1 MYARIPLLGAL
12 ADDVAPAPAPVLT
25 PAPTLL
31 PAVPEWGPLA
41 LLGAGGLVSVVLAM
55 NRRGKTA
62 AAVGVGTVVV
72 SLYMR
77 GRRAVPPGTVPAL
90 LAADILPGAPGTT
103 YYALPPASAGPGGV
117 PISTAA
123 RGTGAT
129 APLATATG
137 VVNGVPLAQA
147 MDPRITPIPSLAM
160 VLDDSTAMMLRAYVA
175 LHPEDFQVFL
185 NRYADRIRLR
195 EDMFFQAVTNPPAAG
210 FQPTPT
216 MIASLGPA
224 AYKVVQGL
232 NGVAAGNTGDIF
244 GVASTVAGRIPGLN
258 PDFVHSLQ
266 GLTLGYRAFSAGLQ
280 LAQISEIAVA
290 NGVSLM
296 NVTSVMLQT
305 GGQVESLGMG
315 AAAGS
320 LAGAPIASFAGVL
333 MAVGLCV
340 DIAFTII
347 GDAPDLQKAIDVAL
361 DVASLVCLF
370 IPVVG
375 WVIAIIIQ
383 LVKFLIDLFAE
394 DLFYPK
400 GHAAKQREL
409 LETATYGERL
419 SRMFPI
425 LADSYTPRELFG
437 HIVEWGSGYC
447 GGKQEVAMM
456 VALTIKAGDQ
466 FMVGGHLYTAPA
478 DTSITLGE
486 NDNPRCY
493 WFAGGPFE
501 TMTND
506 EQAWA
511 LARYASDNG
520 VVARAQVGISPEL
533 KVQFEVPTQQ
543 LIEARCETMKMFTL
557 HGVSLDQIDQIA
569 AEYRA
574 QPALHALAAFFGY
587 AQWQD
592 MLGTLLTAEWRTWS
606 AAVTHGTLTD
616 FARAYGYPTMYALR
630 AAAFAPWQALRDRL
644 QAAEAAIAW
653 LEARLS
659 AAAAPYYS
667 LPTTEPSAADV
678 ALLPPGNVIAASVLR
693 RVAALEARVDAYDR
707 ARAAEVA
714 LIAEA
719 KAAAMSGTAA
729 PEQMFLVLQTA
740 QSPFEAA
747 YWSTIQAASGQ
758 PVYEDLYAYQLQ
770 LAETAAAQGGNGG
783 G

>member
-1 MYARIPLLGAL
+1 MYARIPHLGAL
-12 ADDVAPAPAPVLT
+12 AADVDVLAPAAPS
-25 PAPTLL
+25 PTLL
-31 PAVPEWGPLA
+31 PALPEWGPLA
-41 LLGAGGLVSVVLAM
+41 VLGAGALLTLGLAVT
-55 NRRGKTA
+55 RRTKTA
-62 AAVGVGTVVV
+62 AAAGVGTVVV
-72 SLYMR
+72 SLYVR
-77 GRRAVPPGTVPAL
+77 SRRALPPGTVPAL

-147 MDPRITPIPSLAM
+147 MDPRITPIPSLATM
-160 VLDDSTAMMLRAYVA
+160 LDDQTAMMLRAYVA
-175 LHPEDFQVFL
+175 LHPDDFEVFL
-185 NRYADRIRLR
+185 NRYAARIQLR
-195 EDMFFQAVTNPPAAG
+195 QDMFVQAVLDPPTG
-210 FQPTPT
+210 GYQPTPA
-216 MIASLGPA
+216 MVASLGPA

-244 GVASTVAGRIPGLN
+244 GVASTVAGKVPGLN
-258 PDFVHSLQ
+258 PDFVHALQ
-266 GLTLGYRAFSAGLQ
+266 GLTLGYRAFSAALQ
-280 LAQISEIAVA
+280 LSQISTIATA

-296 NVTSVMLQT
+296 NVTGVMLQT

-333 MAVGLCV
+333 MAAGLCV

-375 WVIAIIIQ
+375 WVIAIVIQ

-409 LETATYGERL
+409 LESARYGERL

-425 LADSYTPRELFG
+425 LAEAYTPRELFQ

-447 GGKQEVAMM
+447 GGKQEIAMM
-456 VALTIKAGDQ
+456 VRLTIKAGDQ
-466 FMVGGHLYTAPA
+466 FMVGGHLYTAQA
-478 DTSITLGE
+478 DTAIQLG
-486 NDNPRCY
+486 NNPGCY

-511 LARYASDNG
+511 LARYATDNG
-520 VVARAQVGISPEL
+520 VVAAAQVGISAEL
-533 KVQFEVPTQQ
+533 KVQYEVPTQQ
-543 LIEARCETMKMFTL
+543 LIEARAATLKTFCL
-557 HGVSLDQIDQIA
+557 HGVSLDQVDQIV

-574 QPALHALAAFFGY
+574 QPGLNGLATFFGY

-592 MLGTLLTAEWRTWS
+592 MLGALLTAEWRVWS

-616 FARAYGYPTMYALR
+616 FARASGYPTMYALR
-630 AAAFAPWQALRDRL
+630 AAALAPWQALRDRIL
-644 QAAEAAIAW
+644 PLESYVSW
-653 LEARLS
+653 LEARITR
-659 AAAAPYYS
+659 AAAPYYV
-667 LPTTEPSAADV
+667 LPSTDPSAADL
-678 ALLPPGNVIAASVLR
+678 ALLTPGDVISAQVLH

-714 LIAEA
+714 LIADA
-719 KAAAMSGTAA
+719 QAAAMSGTASG
-729 PEQMFLVLQTA
+729 EQMFLVMQTA
-740 QSPFEAA
+740 SSPEMAL
-747 YWSTIQAASGQ
+747 YWSQIQVASGQ
-758 PVYEDLYAYQLQ
+758 PAYEDLYAYQLQ
-770 LAETAAAQGGNGG
+770 QAAAAQGGGSNGG
-783 G
+783 